1 MGVSPTSSLGAT
13 AMTDQ
18 ANARALASAGAINK
32 ERNDTKILGMSLRE
46 NAAKFG
52 RNQTGTGIAASQAAL
67 QGGNSAAGIMGSQS
81 AQGNA
86 AGTGQG
92 LLGTA
97 TGAINSMGNMG
108 LNQMQMQ
115 NATRPAKPALVR
127 CWGRE

>member
-52 RNQTGTGIAASQAAL
+52 RNQTGTGIAALAAL
-67 QGGNSAAGIMGSQS
+67 QGGTRRQGSWARSRRRGMPLVRGRGCWGRHGRDQLHGQYGPEPDADEQNSASQAGLGS
-81 AQGNA
+81 
-86 AGTGQG
+86 
-92 LLGTA
+92 LLGT
-97 TGAINSMGNMG
+97 
-108 LNQMQMQ
+108 
-115 NATRPAKPALVR
+115 
-127 CWGRE
+127 E